1 MNRLEQAMLD
11 ILKRGRDEYGYV
23 GIKAEFEAEGTRMD
37 EMLRLIDI
45 TRRAGLKIG
54 IKIGGGEAVRD
65 LIDSKQIGADYII
78 APMIESAY
86 ALSKYIQIK
95 NKLYTPYE
103 REQVRFLFNV
113 ETHAAFVSLDSILEM
128 ATKPDGAD
136 GVVFGRVDYSGSCG
150 LSRDAITG
158 DKVTNDCVTAAK
170 ATKPHKLDFVVGGGV
185 ALESIDTLRKIN
197 AAYLTRFETRKVI
210 FDAQSLNREGQ
221 AEQGLREAVE
231 FELLWLQNKRSYYLT
246 ISEEDVKRIEML
258 DARVQQLRAQ
268 SSTRKL
274 VATA

>member
-23 GIKAEFEAEGTRMD
+23 GVKAEFEAEGTRMD

-103 REQVRFLFNV
+103 RKQVRFLFNV
-113 ETHAAFVSLDSILEM
+113 ETHSAFISLDSILEM

-170 ATKPHKLDFVVGGGV
+170 DTKPHKLDFVVGGGV

-231 FELLWLQNKRSYYLT
+231 FELLWLQNKRSYYLH

-268 SSTRKL
+268 SGTRKL